1 MTRSSLK
8 DFISIILVAPY
19 GITRRGKDGE
29 KIWHLWEK
37 KRPEHQQAELDLS
50 LVLMF
55 VQGLKQEGAHLLV
68 MQRLSAIID

>member
-19 GITRRGKDGE
+19 DITRRGKVGRKSEISE
-29 KIWHLWEK
+29 KK

-50 LVLMF
+50 FVLMS
-55 VQGLKQEGAHLLV
+55 VQGLK
-68 MQRLSAIID
+68 